1 MEKFGNIIRL
11 AAAVMVTVT
20 AIISCNKEEQVTGI
34 LELPSDRILV
44 SDAGTP
50 VAVLLDANMEWRLE
64 YDTDNGWMSTDL
76 MGGKASTKSFMV
88 EGTENAGASIRSE
101 KIRIFTADRAS
112 EKEITVIQLSSYPA
126 IIFESNSIMSLM
138 AAEAEYSVS
147 FTANIPLDGIVAEAS
162 ADWLKNVSIT
172 EDGHLVFTASEN
184 ETDDL
189 RQGYIELSYD
199 DENGRRAE
207 AIVKVEQAAPSIY
220 NSADEIDFPEAA
232 AIQDGTVTDNVFIE
246 GIITGIGTSSNM
258 PSNRYILQ
266 SATGHGTVVFES
278 SGLIAFTRFDRV
290 SLALKDT
297 RAVTETEGAYSYRV
311 FKDVTVS
318 HILKFE
324 DSDFTVPQMRIADLT
339 DDMAFNIVTLTDVE
353 MALTAGAYTNFKTC
367 YPGDAE
373 QKDPEYFIG
382 RFPDYYRYYPVP
394 VRDKDGESIYMLTA
408 SDALWAHKTLPQ
420 GSGTLTGI
428 VMKVKLTNFDI
439 DENVLCIVP
448 LSEEDLGMDETVNNV
463 SEVIAEWD
471 CNLKYENPDDTG
483 SPMIFPEDEY
493 NPDGGLLAGQAGVIF
508 NKNGNTGFQ
517 QFYAANILGY
527 QDSFR
532 GDANLS
538 DAGDGW
544 WGTLSGGYY
553 GRVSGGAFNS
563 QPWNI
568 DGNTEAY
575 FYIDGIST
583 AGYTG
588 PLSLQLS
595 MNTGGQ
601 FPEFA
606 LEYATSL
613 SGPWTE
619 AGRFKVLAQFDRT
632 DSGRQTENNV
642 PGYKFYDFRL
652 PDACLGLDNLAVR
665 VRILTTGDIRVRM
678 DHISLKHNK

>member
-1 MEKFGNIIRL
+1 MEKLGNTIKL
-11 AAAVMVTVT
+11 AALVILTSV
-20 AIISCNKEEQVTGI
+20 ISCNKDEQVTGT
-34 LELPSDRILV
+34 LELVSDRILV

-50 VAVLLDANMEWRLE
+50 VEVQVDANMEWRLE
-64 YDTDNGWMSTDL
+64 YDTDNGWLSTDL
-76 MGGKASTKSFMV
+76 MGGKASTKSFTV
-88 EGTENAGASIRSE
+88 EGTENTGSSIRSE
-101 KIRIFTADRAS
+101 KIRIFTSDRAS

-126 IIFESNSIMSLM
+126 IIFESTSIMSLM

-147 FTANIPLDGIVAEAS
+147 FTANIPIDGIVAEAS
-162 ADWLKNVSIT
+162 ADWLKDVSIT

-220 NSADEIDFPEAA
+220 NSADEIDFSEAA

-278 SGLIAFTRFDRV
+278 SGLIAFTRYDRV

-297 RAVTETEGAYSYRV
+297 RAATETEGAYSYRV

-339 DDMAFNIVTLTDVE
+339 DDMTFNIVTLTDVE

-367 YPGDAE
+367 WPGNAE

-394 VRDKDGESIYMLTA
+394 VRDRNGDSIYMLT
-408 SDALWAHKTLPQ
+408 SPDALWAHTTLPQ

-439 DENVLCIVP
+439 NETVLCIVP

-471 CNLKYENPDDTG
+471 CNLKYEDPDNAD

-493 NPDGGLLAGQAGVIF
+493 NPDGGLLAGQAGVVF
-508 NKNGNTGFQ
+508 NKNGNKGFQ
-517 QFYAANILGY
+517 QWYAANILGY

-532 GDANLS
+532 GDANIS
-538 DAGDGW
+538 DAADGW
-544 WGTLSGGYY
+544 WGTLSNGYY
-553 GRVSGGAFNS
+553 GRVAGGAFNS

-619 AGRFKVLAQFDRT
+619 AGRFKVLAQLDRT
-632 DSGRQTENNV
+632 GTDRQTENNV

-652 PDACLGLDNLAVR
+652 PDTCLGLDNLTVR
-665 VRILTTGDIRVRM
+665 VRIITTGDIRVRM

>member
-1 MEKFGNIIRL
+1 MEKLGNIIKV
-11 AAAVMVTVT
+11 AAAVILTSV
-20 AIISCNKEEQVTGI
+20 ISCNKDEQVTGT
-34 LELPSDRILV
+34 LELVSDRILV
-44 SDAGTP
+44 SDAGSP
-50 VAVLLDANMEWRLE
+50 VEVQLDANMEWRLE

-189 RQGYIELSYD
+189 RQGCIELSYD

-220 NSADEIDFPEAA
+220 NSADEIDFSEAA

-278 SGLIAFTRFDRV
+278 SGLIAFTRYDRV

-297 RAVTETEGAYSYRV
+297 RAATETEGAYSYRV

-339 DDMAFNIVTLTDVE
+339 DDMVFNIVTLTDVE

-367 YPGDAE
+367 YPGNEE

-382 RFPDYYRYYPVP
+382 RFPDFYRYYPVP
-394 VRDKDGESIYMLTA
+394 VRDKDGDSIYMLTA

-471 CNLKYENPDDTG
+471 CNLKYEDPDNAD

-493 NPDGGLLAGQAGVIF
+493 NPDGGLLAGQAGVVF

-517 QFYAANILGY
+517 QWYAANVLGH

-532 GDANLS
+532 GDVNLS
-538 DAGDGW
+538 DAADGW
-544 WGTLSGGYY
+544 WGSLSDGYY
-553 GRVSGGAFNS
+553 GRVAGGAFNS

-619 AGRFKVLAQFDRT
+619 AGRFKVLAQLDRT
-632 DSGRQTENNV
+632 GTDRQTDNNV
-642 PGYKFYDFRL
+642 TGYKFYDFRL
-652 PDACLGLDNLAVR
+652 PDECLGLDNLTVR

>member
-50 VAVLLDANMEWRLE
+50 VAVRLDANMEWRLE

-126 IIFESNSIMSLM
+126 IIFESTSVMALM

-220 NSADEIDFPEAA
+220 NSADEIDFPDAA

-297 RAVTETEGAYSYRV
+297 RAATETEGAYSYRV

-367 YPGDAE
+367 WPGDAE

-493 NPDGGLLAGQAGVIF
+493 NPDGGLLAGQAGVH
-508 NKNGNTGFQ
+508 
-517 QFYAANILGY
+517 
-527 QDSFR
+527 R
-532 GDANLS
+532 
-538 DAGDGW
+538 
-544 WGTLSGGYY
+544 
-553 GRVSGGAFNS
+553 
-563 QPWNI
+563 
-568 DGNTEAY
+568 
-575 FYIDGIST
+575 
-583 AGYTG
+583 
-588 PLSLQLS
+588 
-595 MNTGGQ
+595 
-601 FPEFA
+601 
-606 LEYATSL
+606 
-613 SGPWTE
+613 
-619 AGRFKVLAQFDRT
+619 
-632 DSGRQTENNV
+632 
-642 PGYKFYDFRL
+642 
-652 PDACLGLDNLAVR
+652 
-665 VRILTTGDIRVRM
+665 
-678 DHISLKHNK
+678 